1 MHMTALRRP
10 LRLAVRLVAA
20 VACCGLGTGLAHA
33 QASKFAPGKVHVVD
47 ARAAFAPALK
57 TSLVTGE
64 RLPLPMGAS
73 PEARQLFQHGFQVRI
88 FRLDGPGQLPRDLR
102 FFDPCL
108 VFFGVVFPY
117 AGSNAVEASVPSFD
131 QSWLAVDANGTVQP
145 GYFLLVVERDG
156 NRDPLFRLDKARLK
170 EYFNAG
176 FHFEVRP
183 GRPMTAAEIATE
195 QQESREYLRQVM
207 TRADLN
213 RPDITCFRL
222 EARGSDREEL
232 LAYLQPPCSPEVDV
246 GAAQ

>member
-1 MHMTALRRP
+1 MPAVPRTLRR
-10 LRLAVRLVAA
+10 LAARLLVP
-20 VACCGLGTGLAHA
+20 VACACLGTAAFA
-33 QASKFAPGKVHVVD
+33 QASQFTPGKLHVVD

-73 PEARQLFQHGFQVRI
+73 PEARQLFRQGFQVRI
-88 FRLDGPGQLPRDLR
+88 FRVEGPGQLPRELR

-131 QSWLAVDANGTVQP
+131 RSWLAVADGAVQA
-145 GYFLLVVERDG
+145 GHFLLVVERDG
-156 NRDPLFRLDKARLK
+156 NRDPLFRLEKARMK
-170 EYFNAG
+170 AYFDAG

-183 GRPMTAAEIATE
+183 GRPLTAAEIATE
-195 QQESREYLRQVM
+195 LEESRAYQRQVLE
-207 TRADLN
+207 RASLN
-213 RPDITCFRL
+213 RPDITCFRP
-222 EARGSDREEL
+222 EARGDDRKEL
-232 LAYLQPPCSPEVDV
+232 LAYLQPPCSPELDV